1 MLPTECA
8 DRLKIVANSTRLA
21 VLELLLESP
30 KRVAEINQVIKIE
43 QSLLS
48 HHLKTLR
55 KAGFLTSEQTGK
67 GRLYRLSPAVEVVD
81 SKGSR
86 SKGLNLGCCILCF

>member
-1 MLPTECA
+1 MLPVNCA
-8 DRLKIVANSTRLA
+8 DQLKIIANSTRLA
-21 VLELLLESP
+21 VLELLWESP
-30 KRVAEINQVIKIE
+30 KRVAEINQVIKVE

-55 KAGFLTSEQTGK
+55 KAGFLISEQTGK
-67 GRLYRLSPAVEVVD
+67 GRLYRLSPAVEVIDVNGL
-81 SKGSR
+81 K